1 LIGGTRVASV
11 GAGTWAWGNTQVWS
25 YDTSQDAGL
34 RDTYNALLAGSE
46 LPLLFDSADSYGEDG
61 RAETLLGEFGSPA
74 PARGRAFLATKLA
87 PFPSRLTAASFVEA
101 ARASAHRLQVAR
113 LDVVQ
118 AHWCVERYAPWQL
131 AAVEEGL
138 AAVVDAGLAVSVGLS
153 NYGPK
158 GLRRVHAALAR
169 RGIPLSLCQAQ
180 YSLLSRQAATSG
192 LLETCSELGITPLA
206 YSPLCLGVLSGKYSA
221 DGPLPKGARGLLLRG
236 LLRDAAPLLALM
248 REVGAAQGC
257 SPAQV
262 AVLWC
267 KAKGTLPI
275 PGVRSVAQAQDALRC
290 LTLQLSDV
298 EVAALD
304 AAAARCPSSATQN
317 PFQGA

>member
-1 LIGGTRVASV
+1 MASV
-11 GAGTWAWGNTQVWS
+11 GAGTWAWGNTQVWN
-25 YDTSQDAGL
+25 YKRSQDAGL
-34 RDTYNALLAGSE
+34 RDAYNTLLEGSE
-46 LPLLFDSADSYGEDG
+46 LPVLFDSADSYGDNG
-61 RAETLLGEFGSPA
+61 RAETLLGQFGSPA
-74 PARGRAFLATKLA
+74 PPRGRAFLATKLA

-101 ARASAHRLQVAR
+101 ARASAARLQVAR

-138 AAVVDAGLAVSVGLS
+138 AAVVEAGLATSVGLS
-153 NYGPK
+153 NYGPV
-158 GLRRVHAALAR
+158 GLRRVHAALTR

-180 YSLLSRQAATSG
+180 YSLLSRQAATGG
-192 LLETCSELGITPLA
+192 LLDACAELGVTPLA
-206 YSPLCLGVLSGKYSA
+206 YSPLCLGVLSGRYSA

-236 LLRDAAPLLALM
+236 LLRDSAPLLAVM

-262 AVLWC
+262 AILWC

-275 PGVRSVAQAQDALRC
+275 PGVRSVAQARDALGC
-290 LTLQLSDV
+290 VVQQLGAS